1 MRDFPVR
8 VRGVGIALDQYTDDV
23 DRKNV
28 HGFTWRAGRE
38 LTVPR
43 AT

>member
-1 MRDFPVR
+1 M
-8 VRGVGIALDQYTDDV
+8 RGVGIALGEYTEAV
-23 DRKNV
+23 DRNKV
-28 HGFTWRAGRE
+28 HGFSWRAGRE